1 MLRLENEFLSARIN
15 PVGAE
20 LSSLIKK
27 TRKENISGRLSLPY
41 GDVTLRFYSLR
52 SEE

>member
-27 TRKENISGRLSLPY
+27 DTEREYIWLTNLL
-41 GDVTLRFYSLR
+41 
-52 SEE
+52 